1 MGINM
6 NIIFFKIFVIWMYIN
21 CMDINILYLGILY
34 GVFMFII
41 LLMMLKFDVCDVSLI
56 GILNFEVFFLVFC

>member
-1 MGINM
+1 
-6 NIIFFKIFVIWMYIN
+6 MYIN

-56 GILNFEVFFLVFC
+56 GILNFEVFFFSILLIKVNSKVWIFF

>member
-1 MGINM
+1 
-6 NIIFFKIFVIWMYIN
+6 MYIN

-56 GILNFEVFFLVFC
+56 GILNFEVFFCMLLIKENSKVWIFF

>member
-1 MGINM
+1 
-6 NIIFFKIFVIWMYIN
+6 MYIN